1 MWGIQKD
8 TVYELRV
15 MGYSRGGDGKMS
27 HASFFTLGIMFFLFI
42 FSQYLL
48 VSLTMTL
55 NDYVVSLSLMCKYIY
70 FLKSI

>member
-27 HASFFTLGIMFFLFI
+27 HASFFTLGIMFFIHFLTIPTGLFDNG
-42 FSQYLL
+42 F
-48 VSLTMTL
+48 
-55 NDYVVSLSLMCKYIY
+55 K
-70 FLKSI
+70 

>member
-27 HASFFTLGIMFFLFI
+27 HASFFTLGIVRPANRDWACQTERCHTL
-42 FSQYLL
+42 SNKA
-48 VSLTMTL
+48 SLQ
-55 NDYVVSLSLMCKYIY
+55 
-70 FLKSI
+70 